1 MVNRDDDGP
10 DELGEVP
17 EGAAVFP
24 LVPEEL
30 GVHPLLLLAIHTAV
44 FLDGSD
50 EQVVNAPAAAEAM
63 EYCATYLQRL
73 SGKDLDRVREDID
86 TLVGW
91 ARDEKL
97 PRDVIDFLQGFLADN
112 GVEPPPRAK

>member
-1 MVNRDDDGP
+1 MSDDDLEDDDG
-10 DELGEVP
+10 LGEVP
-17 EGAAVFP
+17 DGAAVFP

-30 GVHPLLLLAIHTAV
+30 GVHPLLLVAIHSAV

-50 EQVVNAPAAAEAM
+50 DAVINPAAASEAM

-73 SGKDLDRVREDID
+73 AGKELQRVREDID

-91 ARDEKL
+91 AREEKL
-97 PRDVIDFLQGFLADN
+97 PRDVIDFLQSFLADN
-112 GVEPPPRAK
+112 GVAPPGAK